1 MDTDIQR
8 FLDHRRTAGAL
19 PGCVSR
25 LNQNDD
31 PTSVFSFVRGV
42 LDQLTPGRIR
52 NALGQTMIL
61 KHILDPQILKG
72 HQAEGVCQCAAHL
85 MCEIP
90 STVGDALMKMLDRPA
105 APGSFGC
112 ALHRPGEFPLCFG
125 KLPFISAEETRVLDP
140 VARREFGKAFQTH
153 IYPDCQVV
161 GRQWF
166 RFYFASE
173 AGVPIANGIP
183 LNGEGFD
190 FAFYRTMKDHFHRSD
205 LGKAHTMLQ
214 QSKSE
219 LFESETI
226 IPTITPKARI
236 TGFFSCLHSAKEGL
250 ESQVNARLNI
260 LKDLRKHICDLYHCL
275 LPGSHIST
283 QPPFQSSEPPGYLVV
298 TYRHTNRPLASHQD
312 A

>member
-90 STVGDALMKMLDRPA
+90 SNVIL
-105 APGSFGC
+105 
-112 ALHRPGEFPLCFG
+112 
-125 KLPFISAEETRVLDP
+125 AEEFAKRFDGFSIGSNDLTQLTLGIDRDSHLLSALFDEEDAAVKTLITD
-140 VARREFGKAFQTH
+140 VIARAHKSGAH
-153 IYPDCQVV
+153 V
-161 GRQWF
+161 GLCGQAPSDHPGF
-166 RFYFASE
+166 ARFLVE
-173 AGVPIANGIP
+173 AGIDSMSVTPDSFLAVKRNVAAA
-183 LNGEGFD
+183 E
-190 FAFYRTMKDHFHRSD
+190 AKTKD
-205 LGKAHTMLQ
+205 
-214 QSKSE
+214 
-219 LFESETI
+219 
-226 IPTITPKARI
+226 
-236 TGFFSCLHSAKEGL
+236 
-250 ESQVNARLNI
+250 
-260 LKDLRKHICDLYHCL
+260 
-275 LPGSHIST
+275 
-283 QPPFQSSEPPGYLVV
+283 
-298 TYRHTNRPLASHQD
+298 
-312 A
+312 